1 MQQIIACID
10 ESTGSA
16 GIEDAAIWVAGQLK
30 SPLMFL
36 HSIEKQPLA
45 PEHSDLSGTIG
56 LGARSKLLAE
66 IATLEQQHARVAL
79 QLGKELLTQ
88 AKAKALEAGREQVE
102 ILQRHGPFVETL
114 LDLESTARLVVIGHS
129 SAKTDKKN
137 TILGSHLES
146 LLRQINTPVLIA
158 PQQFV
163 APKSFMLAYDGR
175 ATTEAALEH
184 ILTNTLLSG
193 LSCHL
198 VTIKNKHP
206 DQQEKFQAATQRLQ
220 DAGFKVTASYLAGN
234 ISQQLAAYQQEHG
247 IDLIVMGAFASPRLR
262 QFFLGS
268 NTLKMLEN
276 SQIPILVMK

>member
-10 ESTGSA
+10 ESTGST
-16 GIEDAAIWVAGQLK
+16 GVEEAAIWVAGQLK

-88 AKAKALEAGREQVE
+88 AKAKALEAGHEQVE
-102 ILQRHGPFVETL
+102 ILQRHGPFVEAL

-137 TILGSHLES
+137 SILGTHLES

-158 PQQFV
+158 PPQFV

-175 ATTEAALEH
+175 QTTEQALQR
-184 ILTNTLLSG
+184 ILSSDLLRG
-193 LSCHL
+193 LDCHL
-198 VTIKNKHP
+198 VTVKNKQV
-206 DQQEKFQAATQRLQ
+206 DQEEKFTQAVARLTEG
-220 DAGFKVTASYLAGN
+220 GFKVTAVYLQGD
-234 ISQQLAAYQQEHG
+234 IFKQLLSYQQIHAV
-247 IDLIVMGAFASPRLR
+247 DMLVMGVFGGTRLR
-262 QFFLGS
+262 QFFVGS

-276 SQIPILVMK
+276 SSVPILVMK

>member
-1 MQQIIACID
+1 MQKILACID
-10 ESTGSA
+10 ESTWSTSVQ
-16 GIEDAAIWVAGQLK
+16 DAAIWAAQQL
-30 SPLMFL
+30 SNPLTFL
-36 HSIEKQPLA
+36 HSIEKQHLPN
-45 PEHSDLSGTIG
+45 SQDLSGAIG
-56 LGARSKLLAE
+56 LGARSKLLNE
-66 IATLEQQHARVAL
+66 IATLDELRAKVAL
-79 QLGKELLTQ
+79 QLGKELLAT
-88 AKAKALEAGREQVE
+88 AETKALAAGCSQVTTE
-102 ILQRHGPFVETL
+102 QRHGEFIDNL
-114 LDLESTARLVVIGHS
+114 LALENTAGLIVMGHS
-129 SAKTDKKN
+129 GSKTDKKLS
-137 TILGSHLES
+137 ILGTHVES
-146 LLRQINTPVLIA
+146 LLRRINTPVLITPHDFTA
-158 PQQFV
+158 PQ
-163 APKSFMLAYDGR
+163 SFMLAYDGR

-220 DAGFKVTASYLAGN
+220 NAGFKVTASYLAGN